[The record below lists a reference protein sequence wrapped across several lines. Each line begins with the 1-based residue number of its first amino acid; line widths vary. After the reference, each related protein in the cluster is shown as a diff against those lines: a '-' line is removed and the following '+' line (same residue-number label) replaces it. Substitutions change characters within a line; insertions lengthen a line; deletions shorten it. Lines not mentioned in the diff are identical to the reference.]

1 MLEKLNQVLLKFYGK
16 KITDIDYKRERLHG
30 GDVGDVQLIT
40 GIAETTNREKLP
52 FKLVLKIQKKWE
64 RYGDA
69 LSWRREYDLYTSQF
83 SNVFSD
89 SLHWPKCYHAEIN
102 GDETQIWMEFIE
114 GTSSNDLTVEM
125 LEHTAVELGRI
136 QGKLLK
142 ENPTHLS
149 NISNLGNTEFM
160 RNDYKQWHN
169 QTVEYQYIRSK
180 NCEIPKHLCQMLIDM
195 DTRAE
200 ILFEKISKL
209 PVVLCHRDLWLENIF
224 YTEGKSILI
233 DWDTAGW
240 GFMGEDIASLIVDET
255 DTEYLVEYY
264 RKLVPTY
271 YKGVSEYI
279 DVSLIDNDYIWEM
292 ILIKFGYR
300 IVHYYMFTKSPDTK
314 KEQVNALEKIY
325 EMKSIS

>member
-1 MLEKLNQVLLKFYGK
+1 MLEKLNQVLLKSHGK
-16 KITDIDYKRERLHG
+16 ALVDIDYKSEKLHG

-40 GIAETTNREKLP
+40 GIAETTNGEKVP

-64 RYGDA
+64 RYGDD

-89 SLHWPKCYHAEIN
+89 SLHWPKCYHSEIN
-102 GDETQIWMEFIE
+102 NDETQIWMEFIE
-114 GTSSNDLTVEM
+114 GTSSNNLTVEM

-142 ENPTHLS
+142 KNSTPLS
-149 NISNLGNTEFM
+149 NLSNLGHTEFM

-169 QTVEYQYIRSK
+169 HTVEYQYIRSK

-195 DTRAE
+195 DTCAE

-209 PVVLCHRDLWLENIF
+209 PVLLCHRDLWLENIF
-224 YTEGKSILI
+224 YIDGKSVLI

-240 GFMGEDIASLIVDET
+240 GYMGEDIASIIVDET

-264 RKLVPTY
+264 RKLVPAY
-271 YKGVSEYI
+271 YKGVSENI
-279 DVSLIDNDYIWEM
+279 DISLIDNDYIWEM

-300 IVHYYMFTKSPDTK
+300 IVHYYMFAKTPDNK
-314 KEQVNALEKIY
+314 MKHVSALQKIY
-325 EMKSIS
+325 EMK